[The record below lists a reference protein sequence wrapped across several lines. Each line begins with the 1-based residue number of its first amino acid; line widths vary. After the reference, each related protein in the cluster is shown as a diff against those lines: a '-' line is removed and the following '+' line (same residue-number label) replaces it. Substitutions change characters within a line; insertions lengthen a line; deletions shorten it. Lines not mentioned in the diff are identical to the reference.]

1 MYCLLPESNL
11 FKLRIVRCLEK
22 TGGAAAVAAFNKAF
36 VAWWYQW
43 SQCPG
48 GSNPTIQPTEFW
60 PYHEWKLPTYHS
72 AGPPEH
78 FHSKWGQAYMG
89 PIQIHQEISFLK
101 SRLVQ
106 TRVKFWLWKSEN
118 FPVDLKPNKSMHYSA
133 IVDWFRQSSTDNQ
146 MGHWIQIYQQLLN
159 KTMRHWFW

>member
-1 MYCLLPESNL
+1 L
-11 FKLRIVRCLEK
+11 FKLRIVSCVEK
-22 TGGAAAVAAFNKAF
+22 TEGAAAAVAAFNKAF

-60 PYHEWKLPTYHS
+60 PYHEWELPTYHS

-78 FHSKWGQAYMG
+78 FHSKWGQAYME
-89 PIQIHQEISFLK
+89 PTQVHQEFSFLK

-106 TRVKFWLWKSEN
+106 TRVKVWLCKSEK
-118 FPVDLKPNKSMHYSA
+118 FPVLKPDTSMHYSA

-146 MGHWIQIYQQLLN
+146 MRIEFRFISNCLKWGIGFG
-159 KTMRHWFW
+159 KTQ